1 MLTVRRAPR
10 AEFID
15 ISVRSRAPDL
25 AAKIANQYVSTLQE
39 TRLMERSKKQRK
51 LFKALGAEVDRVH
64 GELAQSEHTVADL
77 RRSHGMLQGAAGPE
91 ELAQISRIAAEA
103 ASAGSARAD
112 WVARFP
118 GPGVATTLT
127 RAARAT

>member
-51 LFKALGAEVDRVH
+51 LVKALGAEVDRVH
-64 GELAQSEHTVADL
+64 GELAQSEHAVADF
-77 RRSHGMLQGAAGPE
+77 RRRHGMLQGAAGPE
-91 ELAQISRIAAEA
+91 ELAQISRIERK
-103 ASAGSARAD
+103 S
-112 WVARFP
+112 
-118 GPGVATTLT
+118 T
-127 RAARAT
+127 RLNSSH